1 MRNIILTFFLI
12 TSIYASDDKKA
23 AGIFNFII
31 KEVTNKENSNVYLH
45 TTVSSIEQ
53 YPGNLKIVTKCQEAD
68 IVILSSATNLPKE
81 CQKKI
86 LFGSRYSHLE
96 NPNVIGAFFWQ
107 KGRPNILFY
116 KKRLKERNIKLDS
129 SFNRYIED

>member
-53 YPGNLKIVTKCQEAD
+53 YPGNLKIVTKCQDAD

-81 CQKKI
+81 CQKRFFLDPDILIWKI
-86 LFGSRYSHLE
+86 QMSSEHFSGKKDVQIS
-96 NPNVIGAFFWQ
+96 FFIK
-107 KGRPNILFY
+107 KG
-116 KKRLKERNIKLDS
+116 
-129 SFNRYIED
+129 